1 MGDPFWDPI
10 FDRLKDDL
18 DLLRLMAF
26 DLDDALLVDLLRPNP
41 HLQRRLAP
49 FVKGRRLVRRGPF
62 IVGLLQ
68 DAGHDEPLRRILFFS
83 WITAN
88 AGTMAFPAVPADAA
102 ALERLRA
109 GEFGP
114 PTKVAIL
121 ARIDPRPAART
132 LLEGYLEEVAV
143 AAGFGGHPP
152 SPPASR
158 VPGPPPVGR
167 PGSPPG
173 ASGPG
178 AGLPRPPGQPSG
190 GPPSAAQPPA
200 ARASAARPPAAQPP
214 AAPPPSAGQPPSSA
228 QPPAGSPSAAQ
239 PPSADQPPSA
249 QPPGAQ
255 PPAAAPSAAPSPA
268 AKPSADQPSAA
279 LPAAAQPP
287 AGGPAVEGPGRGSEL
302 QRRLDEAR
310 EEARNLR
317 RQLKA
322 AEAERQSLQ
331 GRASAQ
337 GGELA
342 RLRQEIES
350 LRQDL
355 ERTRARNSALAAQAA
370 AGPAAGGPAA
380 AASPPG
386 ARPDGGFPPGRQRGP
401 SDLGSGGV
409 AAPGTP
415 GPGRSGDQA
424 RITTL
429 EEALARRAATIARL
443 EGDLEEARRRLERS
457 ADQAGQV
464 ARLQELSHRQEA
476 ELEAGRQAVP
486 GRVVTGAQEA
496 VDGRAGAGAGG
507 RRVVLVEIAGGCL
520 AQVSEG
526 RFRPGPPV
534 DGEWVLLHPGP
545 DGTWSGGQLLETA
558 TRLER
563 VGVLACR
570 GGSWFLDG
578 DEESWPVW
586 TALTP
591 ADEGNAAAGV
601 WLPALAERPAG
612 IHGVRFLAT
621 GAVVAPPTFTSFPAI
636 QRFFRLTAFDPGLFA
651 RFLADH
657 GIPAAVRPDG
667 IDWGKD
673 ARGALNA
680 LRGRLPVRVACE
692 RPACRQAAAAPPD
705 PQEAAWPG
713 SWAGGAFLR
722 DPGEDEVCQVCHE
735 APGPGIP
742 AAGTYDFGG
751 TRVVIVG
758 GDVVGSRYA
767 ETLSRHRL
775 QVDWHGGFAGLGGV
789 RDGLGGAAAL
799 VIILAQISHT
809 LLRELLPVARAAG
822 VPVVFCPV
830 RGVTGVLRRLVEFL
844 QPDRGKP

>member
-26 DLDDALLVDLLRPNP
+26 DLDDGVLVDLLRPNSP
-41 HLQRRLAP
+41 LQRRLAP

-88 AGTMAFPAVPADAA
+88 GKTMTFPSVPADAA

-121 ARIDPRPAART
+121 ARIDPRPAARL
-132 LLEGYLEEVAV
+132 LLEGYLAEVAA
-143 AAGFGGHPP
+143 AAGSGGHPP
-152 SPPASR
+152 SPAA
-158 VPGPPPVGR
+158 V
-167 PGSPPG
+167 
-173 ASGPG
+173 
-178 AGLPRPPGQPSG
+178 RPPA
-190 GPPSAAQPPA
+190 GPPSARQPPTA
-200 ARASAARPPAAQPP
+200 PPSADRPPSGPPSAGQTSPVRP
-214 AAPPPSAGQPPSSA
+214 AAAPPSAGQPLA
-228 QPPAGSPSAAQ
+228 VPPL
-239 PPSADQPPSA
+239 ADQPPSA
-249 QPPGAQ
+249 PL
-255 PPAAAPSAAPSPA
+255 
-268 AKPSADQPSAA
+268 SADQPPTAPPAADQPSSAPPA
-279 LPAAAQPP
+279 AGQPPADKPAAA
-287 AGGPAVEGPGRGSEL
+287 GPGREAEL
-302 QRRLDEAR
+302 KRRLDEAR

-342 RLRQEIES
+342 RLRQELEG
-350 LRQDL
+350 LRQEL
-355 ERTRARNSALAAQAA
+355 ERTRARHAALAAERAS
-370 AGPAAGGPAA
+370 GPAGGRPAGAE
-380 AASPPG
+380 PPP
-386 ARPDGGFPPGRQRGP
+386 PDGAVPG
-401 SDLGSGGV
+401 S
-409 AAPGTP
+409 P
-415 GPGRSGDQA
+415 GPGRPEDRA

-429 EEALARRAATIARL
+429 EEALARRAATISRL

-486 GRVVTGAQEA
+486 GRVVTRAQEA
-496 VDGRAGAGAGG
+496 VAGRSGAGPGG
-507 RRVVLVEIAGGCL
+507 RRVVVVEIADARL
-520 AQVSEG
+520 VQIPEN

-558 TRLER
+558 ARLER

-586 TALTP
+586 TALTA
-591 ADEGNAAAGV
+591 ADEGVAAAGV

-612 IHGVRFLAT
+612 IHGVRVLAT
-621 GAVVAPPTFTSFPAI
+621 AAVAAPPTFTSFATI
-636 QRFFRLTAFDPGLFA
+636 QRFFRLIAFDAGLFA
-651 RFLADH
+651 RFLADQ
-657 GIPAAVRPDG
+657 GIPATVRPDG

-692 RPACRQAAAAPPD
+692 RPECRRTAAAPAAASGQAPAAGPAAASD
-705 PQEAAWPG
+705 PVSGSAPAAASDQIPAVPGSGEAIR
-713 SWAGGAFLR
+713 SWAGGCFLR
-722 DPGEDEVCQVCHE
+722 DPGEDEVCSVCHE
-735 APGPGIP
+735 I
-742 AAGTYDFGG
+742 AGTAEPVAASWDFGG
-751 TRVVIVG
+751 ARVVIVG

-767 ETLSRHRL
+767 ESLARHRL

-844 QPDRGKP
+844 QPGQGKP